1 MLYMILATDVDDSMA
16 LRQQHRPAHLAR
28 LEKMNEEGRL
38 VLAGPTPYPEQEGVS
53 GSLIVAEFEDL
64 DAAEAW
70 ASQDPFALEGVYAE
84 VLIKP
89 FRITLPL

>member
-1 MLYMILATDVDDSMA
+1 MLDMILSTDVDDSTA
-16 LRQQHRPAHLAR
+16 VRQQHRPAHLAR

-53 GSLIVAEFEDL
+53 GSLIVAEFDSL
-64 DAAEAW
+64 DDAEAW
-70 ASQDPFALEGVYAE
+70 ASQDPFALQGVYEE

-89 FRITLPL
+89 FRVTLPL